1 MGKQEFAIPA
11 LAAQLQTE
19 ADAYRLLE
27 ELRWNGHP
35 STCPHCGG
43 IGRCYF
49 LRPRDGVSR
58 RTRTGSRSERRVWR
72 CGHCRRSF
80 SVLVGTVLHGTK
92 VPIRIWSLVVVA
104 LCASDNGVAAAQI
117 KRDYGLT
124 AKTARFMLRRIRQ
137 AMQRDPLA
145 LLLGGTVVG
154 EQPRLGGD
162 QHDRDR
168 PNPGRRGRTGKTP
181 AAALADRQA
190 DEVVARAVAAV
201 TRRASP
207 DDARVS
213 LAPLDPEQAL
223 RALLQVDPAG

>member
-1 MGKQEFAIPA
+1 MGRQEFAISA

-43 IGRCYF
+43 IGRCFF

-104 LCASDNGVAAAQI
+104 LCASDNGVAAAEI

-124 AKTARFMLRRIRQ
+124 AKRLGSCSTASARPCSVTHWRCCWAARS
-137 AMQRDPLA
+137 
-145 LLLGGTVVG
+145 LGSSRGWAVTNTTGTVATPVAAAG
-154 EQPRLGGD
+154 PARPRW
-162 QHDRDR
+162 
-168 PNPGRRGRTGKTP
+168 RRWRTGRPTRSAP
-181 AAALADRQA
+181 AL
-190 DEVVARAVAAV
+190 
-201 TRRASP
+201 
-207 DDARVS
+207 S
-213 LAPLDPEQAL
+213 L
-223 RALLQVDPAG
+223 R

>member
-124 AKTARFMLRRIRQ
+124 AKTARFMLHRIRQ
-137 AMQRDPLA
+137 AMQRDLWRCCWAAPS
-145 LLLGGTVVG
+145 LGSSRASAVTNTTGTVA
-154 EQPRLGGD
+154 
-162 QHDRDR
+162 
-168 PNPGRRGRTGKTP
+168 TP
-181 AAALADRQA
+181 VAAAGP
-190 DEVVARAVAAV
+190 ARPRWRRWQTGRP
-201 TRRASP
+201 TRSAP
-207 DDARVS
+207 ALS
-213 LAPLDPEQAL
+213 L
-223 RALLQVDPAG
+223 R